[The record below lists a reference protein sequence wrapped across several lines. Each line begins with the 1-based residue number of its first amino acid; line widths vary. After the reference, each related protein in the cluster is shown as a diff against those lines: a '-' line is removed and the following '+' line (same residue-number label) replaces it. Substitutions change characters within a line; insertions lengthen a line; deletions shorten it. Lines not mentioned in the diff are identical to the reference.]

1 MSPNLSAISQ
11 RMIISARIKKDLKIF
26 ENDFELLLFSVFN
39 SNFII

>member
-11 RMIISARIKKDLKIF
+11 RMIISTRIKKDLKIF
-26 ENDFELLLFSVFN
+26 ENDFELLFSVFN